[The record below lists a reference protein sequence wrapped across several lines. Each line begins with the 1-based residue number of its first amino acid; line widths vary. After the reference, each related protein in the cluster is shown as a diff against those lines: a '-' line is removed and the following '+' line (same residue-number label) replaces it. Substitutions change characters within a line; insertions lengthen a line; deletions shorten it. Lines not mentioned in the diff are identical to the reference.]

1 MHQIVEEPMTESMR
15 AGRMVGV
22 NHMVCEETSVR
33 PPTDGDLVVRT
44 SFASICGSDLHVV
57 CHGVDVP
64 PLPCAHGF
72 PGHEGIGE
80 VVASHAPGFAD
91 GDLVL
96 TAPNAMIG
104 ACFNEFQTIP
114 ARYCL
119 PLPRT
124 ELPDEQLLMAQ
135 QLGTVIF
142 ALRKNPVDV
151 VGKTVAVLGQGS
163 AGLFF
168 AHLLRRA
175 GAAAVI
181 TADLVPRRLELSRAM
196 GADVA
201 VLNRGG
207 DLRQAVLD
215 HTGGRGADHVVEAVG
230 RRETLLQSVELARPD
245 GTMLWFG
252 LPDSE
257 EPVPIDFRGF
267 FRKRLSAW
275 SAYGAQ
281 EEPGLASFQAATDL
295 IVRGEI
301 DVSQVVS
308 HILPVEDIDEAF
320 ALANDPG
327 VDDAVKVS
335 LSF

>member
-1 MHQIVEEPMTESMR
+1 MNETMR
-15 AGRMVGV
+15 AGRMLGV
-22 NHMVCEETSVR
+22 DHMVCEETSVR
-33 PPTDGDLVVRT
+33 PPTDGELLVRT

-64 PLPCAHGF
+64 PLPCAHGY

-80 VVASHAPGFAD
+80 VVASHAPGFAE

-96 TAPNAMIG
+96 TAPNALVG
-104 ACFNEFQTIP
+104 ACFNEYQTI
-114 ARYCL
+114 AAAYCL

-124 ELPDEQLLMAQ
+124 ALPDEQLLMAQ
-135 QLGTVIF
+135 QLGTVIW

-151 VGKTVAVLGQGS
+151 VGKTVAILGQGS

-168 AHLLRRA
+168 AYLLRRA
-175 GAAAVI
+175 GAATVI
-181 TADLVPRRLELSRAM
+181 TADLVPRRLQLSTAM

-201 VLNRGG
+201 LVNRGD

-215 HTGGRGADHVVEAVG
+215 HTRGRGADHVIEAVG

-257 EPVPIDFRGF
+257 EPVPIDYRNF

-275 SAYGAQ
+275 TTYGAQ
-281 EEPGLASFQAATDL
+281 DEPGLASFQAAADL
-295 IVRGEI
+295 IVNGEI
-301 DVSQVVS
+301 DVSRVVS
-308 HILPVEDIDEAF
+308 HILPIEDINEAF

-327 VDDAVKVS
+327 ADDAVKVS

>member
-1 MHQIVEEPMTESMR
+1 MTEKMR

-22 NHMVCEETSVR
+22 NHMTCEETTVR
-33 PPTDGDLVVRT
+33 PPEGGDLIVRT

-64 PLPCAHGF
+64 PLPCEHGY

-80 VVASHAPGFAD
+80 VVESHDPAFAV

-96 TAPNAMIG
+96 TAPNAMVG

-114 ARYCL
+114 AHYCL

-124 ELPDEQLLMAQ
+124 DLPDEQLLMAQ

-151 VGKTVAVLGQGS
+151 VGKTVAILGQGS

-168 AHLLRRA
+168 AYLMRRA
-175 GAAAVI
+175 GAATVI
-181 TADLVPRRLELSRAM
+181 TADLVSRRLQLSSAM
-196 GADVA
+196 GADV
-201 VLNRGG
+201 VVTNRGD

-230 RRETLLQSVELARPD
+230 RRETLLQSVELTRPD

-257 EPVPIDFRGF
+257 QPVPIDFRNF

-281 EEPGLASFQAATDL
+281 DEPGLASFQAAADL

-308 HILPVEDIDEAF
+308 HILPVEDINEAF
-320 ALANDPG
+320 ALANDPAA
-327 VDDAVKVS
+327 DDAVKVS
-335 LSF
+335 LRF